1 MLAAVVIV
9 GGLIVWARQRGH
21 ADRLLVLGT
30 AAMLT
35 GLVAIVYVLALLAGW
50 WTGAYF
56 TVSAVIQAAVL
67 LPLSLLFGT
76 FWLAGY
82 RWLADHTRQPV
93 QIYIALSLLL
103 VLAVAVAHRLNIGQ
117 GQILVGP
124 GYAVVVEAVFAML
137 ILWIPVLVYEG
148 LRRNIERFEPIP

>member
-1 MLAAVVIV
+1 MLGHVSIRCLSQVEHEATGYIQFLRSSEGGAAV
-9 GGLIVWARQRGH
+9 
-21 ADRLLVLGT
+21 
-30 AAMLT
+30 MLT

-56 TVSAVIQAAVL
+56 TVSPVIQAAVL
-67 LPLSLLFGT
+67 LPFSLLFGT

-148 LRRNIERFEPIP
+148 LRRNIERFEP